1 MPPLVQTNLGSVGG
15 GHPGDDSQAL
25 ALSIWC
31 VVQVKRAE
39 AAGLCLCLCASLFSS
54 KTFRDEREDKRVQ

>member
-1 MPPLVQTNLGSVGG
+1 MPPLVQTNLGSSGG
-15 GHPGDDSQAL
+15 GHLGDDSQAL
-25 ALSIWC
+25 VLSIWC

-39 AAGLCLCLCASLFSS
+39 AAGLCLCLCAPLFSS